1 MKNRLLLILCLA
13 VWPVIGTAQLDKTR
27 TWVFGTGIKMKFL
40 QNDSI
45 EIDTIGIDCQLHC
58 NSVWNDRL
66 GNLLYATDCCRLY
79 DSTGEYTGVKVD
91 GQGLASQA
99 TIITSV
105 DDSILHCFGTNPD
118 LAYTWKGVR
127 YGGYTHNTFD
137 MKSGQWL
144 IKTKKLL
151 PVSATCQA
159 IANHQN
165 GKWQWV
171 VCHSRLG
178 DTLYSYLITENGLE
192 AVPVQSFAGHFFR
205 VPADGFGVMK
215 FSTDGR
221 YLIFTTWAGGYIT
234 FCHFNN
240 QTGQIKEAFR
250 MYAGDF
256 NPYGLEVLEDNIF
269 VSSFSPDG
277 IYQYSTRQMTASA
290 IKASRRTLFDS
301 TDIAPLLGP
310 NYGGE
315 KLLGHL
321 QRAPDRNIYIGTK
334 NRQFLGKL
342 SWQDTSD
349 WQFSFTPKLF
359 SNDSSYWGF
368 PNFNASYFHTPSLNF
383 GYTRNCKTND
393 FHFVAFDTF
402 AASSWTWQ
410 FTKRDSTL
418 FGYGQSCDF
427 VFPDTG
433 HWLVRCIAA
442 NAFRS
447 DTTTKTIFILPP
459 LASGFLGNDRIVH
472 PDFPINDTLLGPGG
486 MHSVRW
492 NRVSDTA
499 EYLEQNHPFFDTG
512 FYLCQATNSVF
523 CSYTDTIR
531 VAYCDSIANAA
542 VIQRIGDSLVTHTYA
557 AKYQWYLETP
567 SGDSAIIGATTN
579 RLKLSSPGTYKLR
592 TWNAIGCDSTSQSVT
607 IEKCDSSI
615 HTAIIQ
621 RSGDSLFTLTY
632 AAKYQWYRVT
642 PSGDSAIEGATT
654 NKLLVASVGT
664 YRLRTWNIFD
674 CDSISEPFTV
684 KTLGIQYE
692 NRGGFSIFPNPNH
705 GEFVLSSIL
714 IPIQTVAVYSLSGDL
729 VAEYHLPNQL
739 STTLQL
745 NLVSGMYQIQI
756 NETHWLKLVVRQ

>member
-1 MKNRLLLILCLA
+1 MILCLA
-13 VWPVIGTAQLDKTR
+13 IWPVIGTAQLDKTR

-40 QNDSI
+40 RNDSI
-45 EIDTIGIDCQLHC
+45 EIDTIGIDCRWRG
-58 NSVWNDRL
+58 NSVWNDQL
-66 GNLLYATDCCRLY
+66 GNLLYATNCCSLY
-79 DSTGEYTGVKVD
+79 DSTGLFTGVETL
-91 GQGLASQA
+91 GAGSSSQA
-99 TIITSV
+99 SIITSV
-105 DDSILHCFGTNPD
+105 DDSVLHCFGTNDD
-118 LAYTWKGVR
+118 LPYTWKGVR
-127 YGGYTHNTFD
+127 YGGYTYNTFD
-137 MKSGQWL
+137 MKTGQWL
-144 IKTKKLL
+144 IKAKKLL
-151 PVSATCQA
+151 PVSSECQA
-159 IANHQN
+159 IVNHQN

-171 VCHSRLG
+171 VCRSRLG
-178 DTLYSYLITENGLE
+178 DTLFSYLITENGLE
-192 AVPVQSFAGHFFR
+192 AVPVQSFAGYFHNDAGRSQGIFKFS
-205 VPADGFGVMK
+205 ADGQYF
-215 FSTDGR
+215 
-221 YLIFTTWAGGYIT
+221 IFTSWYGYIAV
-234 FCHFNN
+234 CKFNN
-240 QTGQIKEAFR
+240 QTGQITEAFR
-250 MYAGDF
+250 FFVDYTPSSLEIVDHNFFAGSHIQ
-256 NPYGLEVLEDNIF
+256 NVIC
-269 VSSFSPDG
+269 
-277 IYQYSTRQMTASA
+277 QYSMREMTASA
-290 IKASRRTLFDS
+290 VKASKRTLFDTNQS
-301 TDIAPLLGP
+301 VFIGD
-310 NYGGE
+310 
-315 KLLGHL
+315 L
-321 QRAPDRNIYIGTK
+321 QRAPDGNIYNNFWK
-334 NRQFLGKL
+334 QSFLGKL
-342 SWQDTSD
+342 SRQDSND
-349 WQFSFTPKLF
+349 WQFSYTPKLF
-359 SNDSSYWGF
+359 SNDSCSWGF

-383 GYTRNCKTND
+383 GYTRNCQTNA
-393 FHFVAFDTF
+393 FHFVASDTF

-410 FTKRDSTL
+410 FNKGDSTL
-418 FGYGQSCDF
+418 FGNGQSCDF

-433 HWLVRCIAA
+433 QWLVRCIAA

-459 LASGFLGNDRIVH
+459 LASGFLGNDQIVH

-492 NRVSDTA
+492 NRVSVTA

-542 VIQRIGDSLVTHTYA
+542 VIQRTGDSLVTQTYA

-567 SGDSAIIGATTN
+567 SGDSAIMGATTN

-615 HTAIIQ
+615 HTAIIL

-674 CDSISEPFTV
+674 CDSTSEPFTV
-684 KTLGIQYE
+684 ETLGIQYG
-692 NRGGFSIFPNPNH
+692 NHGGFSIFPNPNH
-705 GEFVLSSIL
+705 GEFVLSSPL

-729 VAEYHLPNQL
+729 VAEYRFPNQL

-756 NETHWLKLVVRQ
+756 NETHWLKLVVKQ